1 MPFIKNLGRLDVENN
16 PDRAVFKTERTNLR
30 AGGNYR
36 PEIAAP
42 LSRE

>member
-1 MPFIKNLGRLDVENN
+1 MPFIINSVRVDVENK
-16 PDRAVFKTERTNLR
+16 PDRAVFKTERSNLR